1 MRATPKIKTTGYKTE
16 GESKPSPNA
25 AQQGREGRESA
36 PTSYQE
42 MVKFWQL
49 ENIAV
54 TAQKL
59 IEERE
64 LVKQQRARI
73 EAETQKVEAETQV
86 ALAQAEAYML
96 QNEKTRAELGK
107 EAAKKEY
114 TKQEE

>member
-1 MRATPKIKTTGYKTE
+1 MKAAPKIKTTGYKTE
-16 GESKPSPNA
+16 GESKPSLRT
-25 AQQGREGRESA
+25 AQQASESA